1 VERSLRDLYSSFASS
16 SRWSAQ
22 TLIRDHRERH
32 PKGYTNHEVIAAA
45 HSLCRYTPKKTIVST
60 ESPNATGL
68 QRGLSTSSALG
79 LNIIDMVGIGP
90 FVTLPLIVGAMGGP
104 QAMLGWILGA
114 LLSLCDGL
122 IWSELGTA
130 YPEAGGSYAYLKH
143 LYGEKKLGRAFS
155 FLYAWQ
161 LLFSAPLSIAS
172 GCIGF
177 SQYLSFFLP
186 KANHPFASASLLGV
200 PILLSGQ
207 TLIAMAACATAMFVL
222 HRSIFAIDRI
232 VRWLGIVVGLTL
244 VFIIFAG
251 FTHFNAHRA
260 FNFPPDAF
268 HIDSAFFLG
277 LGAGMLISSYDY
289 WGYYNVCFLGAEV
302 RDPRRTIPRA
312 VLGSIAIV
320 GNLYLLMNVSVLGV
334 LPWREMTQYT
344 DSHARM
350 FTMAV
355 FMERLYGH
363 TAAGILVIL
372 IAVAALA
379 SVLAL
384 LLGYSRIPF
393 AAAQDGNFPA
403 WFGSLHKKHLIPQH
417 SLLTLGCVTLLCCIF
432 RLQEVITT
440 LVVIRILFQFLL
452 QGTAVLLPKHRRQ
465 RKEYGFRMP
474 LYPLPV
480 ILALSGFLFILFSR
494 PHFLKEMLT
503 AGLILLAGAIVYT
516 LRYLRTRNRSTPT
529 NQPESPSHRP
539 G

>member
-1 VERSLRDLYSSFASS
+1 MNHPTPNDPHPAPALELR
-16 SRWSAQ
+16 
-22 TLIRDHRERH
+22 
-32 PKGYTNHEVIAAA
+32 
-45 HSLCRYTPKKTIVST
+45 
-60 ESPNATGL
+60 
-68 QRGLSTSSALG
+68 RGLSTASALG
-79 LNIIDMVGIGP
+79 LNVIDMVGIGP
-90 FVTLPLIVGAMGGP
+90 FVTLPLIVTAMGGP
-104 QAMLGWILGA
+104 PAILGWLLGA

-177 SQYLSFFLP
+177 SQYLSFFFP
-186 KANHPFASASLLGV
+186 NAAHPFASTSLLGV
-200 PILLSGQ
+200 PILFSGQ
-207 TLIAMAACATAMFVL
+207 TLIAMAACAIAMAVL
-222 HRSIFAIDRI
+222 YRSIFAIDRI
-232 VRWLGIVVGLTL
+232 VRWLGLIVGLTL
-244 VFIIFAG
+244 VTVIITG
-251 FTHFNAHRA
+251 FTHFNAHLA
-260 FNFPPDAF
+260 FDMPPHAF
-268 HIDSAFFLG
+268 HLNGAFFIG

-302 RDPRRTIPRA
+302 RDPQRTIPRA
-312 VLGSIAIV
+312 VLGAIGIV
-320 GNLYLLMNVSVLGV
+320 ATLYLLMNVSVLGV

-355 FMERLYGH
+355 LMERTYGH
-363 TAAGILVIL
+363 TAASVLVIL

-379 SVLAL
+379 SVFAL

-393 AAAQDGNFPA
+393 AAARDGNFPA
-403 WFGSLHKKHLIPQH
+403 WFGALHRKHLIPKH
-417 SLLTLGCVTLLCCIF
+417 ALLTLGGITLVCCVF

-452 QGTAVLLPKHRRQ
+452 QGVATLLPKHRRQ
-465 RKEYGFRMP
+465 RKERGFRMP

-480 ILALSGFLFILFSR
+480 ILALSGFVFILFSR
-494 PHFLKEMLT
+494 PNFFREMRT
-503 AGLILLAGAIVYT
+503 AAAILLAGAIVYA
-516 LRYLRTRNRSTPT
+516 LRSIRLQNHS
-529 NQPESPSHRP
+529 ND
-539 G
+539 